1 MFCRSGEKHLSETGP
16 SVGRPLVGKEMFLNN
31 PVAADDPCLP
41 AVYENYW
48 RNLAGICGIARGDGA
63 EVVLST
69 VAVNLPTNARA
80 KPARASANFQKSH
93 GGQK

>member
-1 MFCRSGEKHLSETGP
+1 MFAGQARNTFQRQARQ
-16 SVGRPLVGKEMFLNN
+16 SVDHWRGMELFLNN
-31 PVAADDPCLP
+31 PVAADDPCVP

-48 RNLAGICGIARGDGA
+48 RNLADICGISRNAGA

-80 KPARASANFQKSH
+80 KPARTSANFQKSH